1 MRDDL
6 TWALQSGQTHMS
18 SNNYVEEKVK
28 GWSADV
34 TQLAKIA
41 QSQPHAAYS
50 AFNKGLASRWIYVL
64 RTVPGIADLLQPLE
78 DVIRFVFIPAL
89 TGRAPPNDIKRN
101 LFVLP
106 PRWGGLGLCNPVCLA
121 SHEYDASLM
130 ITEPLCKLLLSH
142 DRQYP
147 EVKAD
152 QLLQKSTVRS
162 LKQQCYSRNSSDLH
176 QQLSPSLQLAVN
188 LATEKGAS
196 SWLTTLPLEEYGFAL
211 HKSAFQDALALRY
224 GWVPLRTPAHCACGS
239 SFSVDHAL
247 SCPKGGLPSIRHN
260 EIRDLTAKLLT
271 EVCSQVA
278 TEPELQPVS
287 SEEFSLSTANTQD
300 GARLDIVMNGFWGG
314 RSERAFVDIR
324 VFNPF
329 APSNNTSSLPTCYK
343 KHENIKKRAY
353 GQRIRENEHA
363 SFTPVVL
370 SATGGLAHEATFFY
384 KRLASLLSHKWGD
397 EYSSV
402 MGWLRCSLSF
412 SLLRSAIQC
421 IRGARS
427 SIGHYVSAPPPM
439 DLVRVESNLTIDSND
454 TKR

>member
-18 SNNYVEEKVK
+18 SNSYVEEKVK

-50 AFNKGLASRWIYVL
+50 AFNKGLASGWIYVL

-78 DVIRFVFIPAL
+78 DVIRFVLIPAL
-89 TGRAPPNDIKRN
+89 TGRAPPNDIERN
-101 LFVLP
+101 LFALP

-121 SHEYDASLM
+121 SHEYDASLK

-162 LKQQCYSRNSSDLH
+162 FKQQCYSRNSSDLH

-211 HKSAFQDALALRY
+211 HKSAFQDDLALRY
-224 GWVPLRTPAHCACGS
+224 GWLPLRTVP
-239 SFSVDHAL
+239 VD
-247 SCPKGGLPSIRHN
+247 
-260 EIRDLTAKLLT
+260 LL
-271 EVCSQVA
+271 
-278 TEPELQPVS
+278 
-287 SEEFSLSTANTQD
+287 
-300 GARLDIVMNGFWGG
+300 
-314 RSERAFVDIR
+314 
-324 VFNPF
+324 
-329 APSNNTSSLPTCYK
+329 
-343 KHENIKKRAY
+343 
-353 GQRIRENEHA
+353 
-363 SFTPVVL
+363 
-370 SATGGLAHEATFFY
+370 
-384 KRLASLLSHKWGD
+384 SLLI
-397 EYSSV
+397 
-402 MGWLRCSLSF
+402 MLCRALRVGCPQSD
-412 SLLRSAIQC
+412 I
-421 IRGARS
+421 
-427 SIGHYVSAPPPM
+427 M
-439 DLVRVESNLTIDSND
+439 
-454 TKR
+454 K

>member
-1 MRDDL
+1 M
-6 TWALQSGQTHMS
+6 
-18 SNNYVEEKVK
+18 
-28 GWSADV
+28 

-64 RTVPGIADLLQPLE
+64 RTIPGIADLLQPLE

-89 TGRAPPNDIKRN
+89 TGRAPPNDIERN
-101 LFVLP
+101 LFALP

-121 SHEYDASLM
+121 SHEYDASLK

-162 LKQQCYSRNSSDLH
+162 FKQQCYSRNSSDFH

-188 LATEKGAS
+188 LATKKGAS

-224 GWVPLRTPAHCACGS
+224 GWLPLRTPAHCACGS

-300 GARLDIVMNGFWGG
+300 GARLDIVMNGFWGEDQ
-314 RSERAFVDIR
+314 SVLLLTY
-324 VFNPF
+324 VF
-329 APSNNTSSLPTCYK
+329 STHLLLLT
-343 KHENIKKRAY
+343 
-353 GQRIRENEHA
+353 
-363 SFTPVVL
+363 TPVLYLHVTKSMKTSRKEL
-370 SATGGLAHEATFFY
+370 MVN
-384 KRLASLLSHKWGD
+384 ASEKMNTPLLHLWFCPQQGALLMKPLFSTNI
-397 EYSSV
+397 
-402 MGWLRCSLSF
+402 WLLFCPTNGEMNIHL
-412 SLLRSAIQC
+412 
-421 IRGARS
+421 
-427 SIGHYVSAPPPM
+427 
-439 DLVRVESNLTIDSND
+439 
-454 TKR
+454 